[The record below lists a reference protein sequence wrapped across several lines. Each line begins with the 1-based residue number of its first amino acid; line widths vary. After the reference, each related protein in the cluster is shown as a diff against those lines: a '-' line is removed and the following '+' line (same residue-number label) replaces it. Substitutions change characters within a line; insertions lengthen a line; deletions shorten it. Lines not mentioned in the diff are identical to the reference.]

1 MIVHRMNESIENKEY
16 QEISVGFTV
25 GKEKN
30 VDPESND
37 CYAKRVDFSIRQND
51 SSASTKKSNYYLKF
65 GVNGFIYDPW
75 GIYSE
80 GTQHKEAR
88 HAGKMAWSFRKV
100 NKKCFNMYLT
110 YLESKNKSFLNNAE
124 REARN
129 G

>member
-1 MIVHRMNESIENKEY
+1 M
-16 QEISVGFTV
+16 
-25 GKEKN
+25 
-30 VDPESND
+30 
-37 CYAKRVDFSIRQND
+37 
-51 SSASTKKSNYYLKF
+51 
-65 GVNGFIYDPW
+65 NGFIYDPW